1 MVNLWGFLSRA
12 ELLWPE
18 REALVDGNRR
28 FKYRELVVRI
38 RRLAMQLAKLGV
50 TKGTVVSIIAAN
62 GVEFFETYYAC
73 AILGAILNPINT
85 RLSTG
90 EIAQILSDAGSSTL
104 ILSARRSESVADFCK
119 ANPALELVIFFGGE
133 PEVLPPLMSFNYD
146 SLLKLGEQYTLDAFA
161 TTASDLAQIYYT
173 SGTTGKPKGVMLT
186 HQNIV
191 THAISAIAELQLS
204 TSDVWLHAAP
214 MFHLADAWA
223 TFAITAVGGKHV
235 MLPVFDASNALRLI
249 QEEAV
254 SITNVIPTMV
264 IAMLKNEQITKYEY
278 KSLRLLLTGGA
289 PISSE
294 LVKKLI
300 DVFKCEYVQTYGLTE
315 TSPYLTFSLPSSSNK
330 AASIDEYIAERSR
343 TGRPFMPVELKVVH
357 PDGTPVAP
365 NDKEV
370 GEIIVRGPTITPG
383 YWKQPEATAEAFS
396 NGWFHTGD
404 LAVMNGNGSINIVDR
419 KKDVI
424 LTGGETVYSIEV
436 ENVLYTHPA
445 VQECAVVG
453 IPHTLWGESLNAA
466 IVKRTATEVTE
477 AELIEYV
484 REKIAHYKA
493 PRQIFFL
500 DELPKTGSGK
510 IWKQG
515 IRDYC
520 IEHTPEETPPPPGVP
535 NIEEAE
541 TAEEFMSEEIMAEE
555 FAKRAA
561 EESGDEVLP
570 KAEVL
575 NEKEPESITIIEET
589 IIEDS
594 TTNDTKLKEQPKPE
608 AAKTASKRS
617 VDLPFANKRPSQDS

>member
-1 MVNLWGFLSRA
+1 VVNLWSFLSRA
-12 ELLWPE
+12 ELLYPE

-50 TKGTVVSIIAAN
+50 SKGTVVSMIAPN

-104 ILSARRSESVADFCK
+104 ILSARRSETVADFCK
-119 ANPALELVIFFGGE
+119 ANPSLELIIFFGGE
-133 PEVLPPLMSFNYD
+133 PQVLPPLMSFNYD
-146 SLLKLGEQYTLDAFA
+146 SLLKLGEQYSLDAFA
-161 TTASDLAQIYYT
+161 TTSSDLAQIYYT

-191 THAISAIAELQLS
+191 THAISAIAELNLS
-204 TSDVWLHAAP
+204 ANDVWLHAAP

-235 MLPVFDASNALRLI
+235 MLPVFDASNAVRLI
-249 QEEAV
+249 QQEAIT
-254 SITNVIPTMV
+254 ITNVIPTMV
-264 IAMLKNEQITKYEY
+264 ISMLKSEHLSKYEY

-294 LVKKLI
+294 LVKKLL

-315 TSPYLTFSLPSSSNK
+315 TSPYLTLSLPANSNK
-330 AASIDEYIAERSR
+330 TVDIDDYIVERSR
-343 TGRPFMPVELKVVH
+343 TGRPFLPVELKVVH
-357 PDGTPVAP
+357 PDGTPVSP

-370 GEIIVRGPTITPG
+370 GEIIVRGPTVTPG

-404 LAVMNGNGSINIVDR
+404 LAVLNGKGSINIVDR

-445 VQECAVVG
+445 VQECAVIG
-453 IPHTLWGESLNAA
+453 IPHALWGESLNAA
-466 IVKRTATEVTE
+466 VVRHADVEITET
-477 AELIEYV
+477 ELIEYV
-484 REKIAHYKA
+484 RAKIAHYKA
-493 PRQIFFL
+493 PRQVIFL

-515 IRDYC
+515 IRDFC
-520 IEHTPEETPPPPGVP
+520 IERKGPEEATPDEPEKGP
-535 NIEEAE
+535 EATDDP
-541 TAEEFMSEEIMAEE
+541 TAG
-555 FAKRAA
+555 AKENVEK
-561 EESGDEVLP
+561 EESGLEVITNEDVSEN
-570 KAEVL
+570 KA
-575 NEKEPESITIIEET
+575 PESISIIESSMIET
-589 IIEDS
+589 ASREKDA
-594 TTNDTKLKEQPKPE
+594 TADDTIPRKLPKSE
-608 AAKTASKRS
+608 AAKTSSKRS
-617 VDLPFANKRPSQDS
+617 VDLPFANRPRPES